1 MKQSKI
7 SKVIAG
13 CNSNEDTFSKF
24 EIESTH
30 NEIIRSKDENID
42 KNRNQSCTENT
53 DETNIQYNN

>member
-1 MKQSKI
+1 MKQY
-7 SKVIAG
+7 
-13 CNSNEDTFSKF
+13 SNEDTFSKF